1 MSESKDRQLRVREA
15 TEADLPAI
23 VRLLA
28 DDALGATREQLGSD
42 LDPAYARAFA
52 EMQAQRGCHFLGAEI
67 EGELVGCMQLVII
80 PGLSHRGARR
90 AQIES
95 VRIARSWRGQGL
107 GAQLTEA
114 ALDIARE
121 HDCLLAQLTTHRQ
134 RTDAHRFYQRMGFE
148 FTHLGMKKRLGP
160 RKAEG

>member
-1 MSESKDRQLRVREA
+1 MSESEGRKLLVREA

-23 VRLLA
+23 VSLLA

-42 LDPAYARAFA
+42 LDPAYSRAFA
-52 EMQAQRGCHFLGAEI
+52 EMQAQRGCHFLVAEI
-67 EGELVGCMQLVII
+67 DGEMVGCLQLLII

-95 VRIARSWRGQGL
+95 VRIARSRRGQGL

-114 ALDIARE
+114 ALDIARA
-121 HDCLLAQLTTHRQ
+121 HGCLLAQLTTHRQ

-148 FTHLGMKKRLGP
+148 FTHLGMKRRLGAG
-160 RKAEG
+160 KDN